1 MLRWID
7 AAARGEATSTG
18 PTQRRSDSA
27 TAYWLPAR
35 PRSTPRRARTTTGR
49 THRTANCELTQLV
62 LCGVGSHFQRR
73 EAGGARG
80 SPHAQPT
87 EPLRRGR
94 PAIVALVAAN
104 EQIGQAAKS

>member
-1 MLRWID
+1 MDRWLRIGLSALVTGT
-7 AAARGEATSTG
+7 AAQYTSTS
-18 PTQRRSDSA
+18 SDNNA
-27 TAYWLPAR
+27 GGL
-35 PRSTPRRARTTTGR
+35 TG
-49 THRTANCELTQLV
+49 TANCELTRQV

-73 EAGGARG
+73 EAGCARG